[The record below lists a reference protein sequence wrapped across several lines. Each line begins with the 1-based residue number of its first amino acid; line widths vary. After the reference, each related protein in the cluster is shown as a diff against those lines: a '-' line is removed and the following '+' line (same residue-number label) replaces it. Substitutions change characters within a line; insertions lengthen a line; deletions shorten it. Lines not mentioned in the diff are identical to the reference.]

1 VYPNPVSGNCW
12 FTFSLNRAARV
23 EIDIH
28 SISGR
33 LVRRIENQD
42 CQLGYNQVS
51 WDGADAQGVRLPNG
65 IYLYRLLAQSSDA
78 SSGANRQ
85 TSDQVLEKFIVKR

>member
-1 VYPNPVSGNCW
+1 M
-12 FTFSLNRAARV
+12 
-23 EIDIH
+23 
-28 SISGR
+28 SGR

-65 IYLYRLLAQSSDA
+65 VYLYRLSAPS
-78 SSGANRQ
+78 RQ
-85 TSDQVLEKFIVKR
+85 TRARVAEARPAAQVIEKFIVRR